1 MKTCKLCEKEFPAT
15 TEYFYLTAGKYLNSY
30 CKGCS
35 KEYAKNWQKAHPEVS
50 KAYYEKN
57 REAFLE
63 YDKKY
68 QIENKEKIR
77 AYKREWYL
85 KRKANG

>member
-1 MKTCKLCEKEFPAT
+1 MKTCKLCKKEFPAT
-15 TEYFYLTAGKYLNSY
+15 TEYFYLTLKKYLNSY

-35 KEYAKNWQKAHPEVS
+35 KEYVKNWQKAHPEAT
-50 KAYYEKN
+50 KEYYEKN
-57 REAFLE
+57 REAILE
-63 YDKKY
+63 YDRKY